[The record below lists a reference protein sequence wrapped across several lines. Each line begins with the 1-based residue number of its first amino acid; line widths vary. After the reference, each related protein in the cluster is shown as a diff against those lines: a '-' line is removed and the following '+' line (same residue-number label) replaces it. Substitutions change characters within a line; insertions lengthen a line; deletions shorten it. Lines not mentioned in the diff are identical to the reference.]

1 MSTYV
6 DDRTRSLSGLLASRS
21 SCAGCSSSSRS
32 GTRSRASCSGSAGLD
47 DDAVAEL
54 ACSCEADEALATG
67 AGCASGELSLDL
79 LGADSSGGLK
89 EMTVR
94 YNLAT
99 DE

>member
-21 SCAGCSSSSRS
+21 SGAGCSISSRS
-32 GTRSRASCSGSAGLD
+32 GPRSRTSCSSSASLD

-54 ACSCEADEALATG
+54 ARSCEADEALATG

-79 LGADSSGGLK
+79 LGADGSRGLK
-89 EMTVR
+89 EITSSDTV
-94 YNLAT
+94 
-99 DE
+99 